1 MIDDVQSRLTDCHS
15 TVKHLQ
21 EENRQLRRACTAFGQ
36 LAERLNVE
44 LARVRAIVDR
54 AVAESRDLHKSV
66 ENIQPTRT
74 MHQLE
79 DSSEA

>member
-44 LARVRAIVDR
+44 LARVRATIDQ
-54 AVAESRDLHKSV
+54 AVVESRDLHKSV
-66 ENIQPTRT
+66 ENIERT
-74 MHQLE
+74 HEMRQLE
-79 DSSEA
+79 DPSDA